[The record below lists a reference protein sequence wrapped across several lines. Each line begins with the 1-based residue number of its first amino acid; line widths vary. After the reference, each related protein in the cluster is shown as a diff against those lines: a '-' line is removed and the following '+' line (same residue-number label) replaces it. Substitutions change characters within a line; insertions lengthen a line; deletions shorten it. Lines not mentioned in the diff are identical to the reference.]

1 MAEKHMA
8 ESTAPKKPAEGEP
21 STDRS
26 RDQIIQLDSEREQRR
41 ANVVIENDELEVSVA
56 PEPATLEAP
65 AKEPQPRQAPAAV
78 APPAPAPTRPKR
90 GLTRPILFGLL
101 PVALVVGGYYYVTG
115 GQVMTTD
122 NAYIQAQSLGVSTDV
137 SGTVQEIYVHENQAV
152 KKGDVLFRLRPASF
166 ETALAA
172 AQAQL
177 GTVRNQVL
185 TLQASYQQSLS
196 QIEQAQADI
205 PYYESAFQ
213 RQQDL
218 LKTSTA
224 SKASFDSAQ
233 HDLVAARQKV
243 SVAKAQ
249 AQATLAQ
256 LGGDANQ
263 PVEKN
268 PFYLQAQ
275 SGVDDAQRNLADSV
289 VKAPFD
295 GVVTNVDALQVG
307 KYLPASQPAFSLI
320 SQTDL
325 WIEAE
330 PKETELTY
338 VRPGQTATIS
348 VDTYPGAVWH
358 GTVASI
364 SPASSSSFSL
374 LPAQNTTGNWV
385 KVVQRIPMRV
395 TVDDSQGKPPL
406 RGGMSVVVGI
416 DTGHARGLPDFV
428 TDLIGRFGQKS

>member
-1 MAEKHMA
+1 MA
-8 ESTAPKKPAEGEP
+8 ESTSPKKPAENDPATGRP
-21 STDRS
+21 G
-26 RDQIIQLDSEREQRR
+26 DQIIRLDSEREQRR
-41 ANVVIENDELEVSVA
+41 ANVVIDNDELEAPVA
-56 PEPATLEAP
+56 PQPAALEAP
-65 AKEPQPRQAPAAV
+65 TKEPQPQPAPIAV
-78 APPAPAPTRPKR
+78 APPAAAPAKPKR
-90 GLTRPILFGLL
+90 SLKRPVLFALL
-101 PVALVVGGYYYVTG
+101 PIALAVGGYYYVTG

-137 SGTVQEIYVHENQAV
+137 SGTVQEIDVHENQVV
-152 KKGDVLFRLRPASF
+152 KRGDVLFRLRPASF

-205 PYYESAFQ
+205 PYYEAAFQ

-243 SVAKAQ
+243 AVAKAQ

-275 SGVDDAQRNLADSV
+275 SGVDDAQRDLADSV

-307 KYLPASQPAFSLI
+307 KYLPASQPAFSLV
-320 SQTDL
+320 SSTDL

-395 TVDDSQGKPPL
+395 TVDDTKGNPPL
-406 RGGMSVVVGI
+406 RGGMSVVV
-416 DTGHARGLPDFV
+416 DVETGHARGLPDFV
-428 TDLIGRFGQKS
+428 TNLIDRFGQKS

>member
-1 MAEKHMA
+1 MA
-8 ESTAPKKPAEGEP
+8 ESTSPKRPADKESVGER
-21 STDRS
+21 TG
-26 RDQIIQLDSEREQRR
+26 DQVIRLDSEREQRR
-41 ANVVIENDELEVSVA
+41 ANVVIDNDELEAPVA
-56 PEPATLEAP
+56 LEPAALEAP
-65 AKEPQPRQAPAAV
+65 SREPQPRQAPVAAV
-78 APPAPAPTRPKR
+78 APGPVKPRR
-90 GLTRPILFGLL
+90 SLTRPVLFALL
-101 PVALVVGGYYYVTG
+101 PVALIVGGYYYVTG

-137 SGTVQEIYVHENQAV
+137 SGTVREIDVHENQAV

-185 TLQASYQQSLS
+185 TLQASYQQSLA
-196 QIEQAQADI
+196 QIEQAEADI
-205 PYYESAFQ
+205 PYYEAAFQ

-243 SVAKAQ
+243 SVAKSQ

-275 SGVDDAQRNLADSV
+275 SGVDDARRNLDDAI

-295 GVVTNVDALQVG
+295 GIVTNVDALQVG
-307 KYLPASQPAFSLI
+307 KYLPASQPAFGLVS
-320 SQTDL
+320 STDL
-325 WIEAE
+325 WIAAE

-395 TVDDSQGKPPL
+395 TVDDIGGKPPL
-406 RGGMSVVVGI
+406 RGGMSVVVDI
-416 DTGHARGLPDFV
+416 DTGHARGLPDFI
-428 TDLIGRFGQKS
+428 TNLIKSFGQKS

>member
-1 MAEKHMA
+1 MSEPT
-8 ESTAPKKPAEGEP
+8 SPRRPAEGDNAGERT
-21 STDRS
+21 S
-26 RDQIIQLDSEREQRR
+26 DQVIRLDSQREQRR
-41 ANVVIENDELEVSVA
+41 GGNPVIEDDKLEALVA
-56 PEPATLEAP
+56 SEPATLEAP
-65 AKEPQPRQAPAAV
+65 SAQPK
-78 APPAPAPTRPKR
+78 PAPVTIAAPVPAKPRR
-90 GLTRPILFGLL
+90 SLTRPALFALL
-101 PVALVVGGYYYVTG
+101 PVALAVGGYHYVVG

-137 SGTVQEIYVHENQAV
+137 SGTVQEIDVHDNEAV
-152 KKGDVLFRLRPASF
+152 KKGQVLFRLRPASF
-166 ETALAA
+166 ETALAG

-185 TLQASYQQSLS
+185 TLQASYQQSLA
-196 QIEQAQADI
+196 QIDQAEADI

-224 SKASFDSAQ
+224 SKATFDSAQ

-243 SVAKAQ
+243 TVAKAQ

-275 SGVDDAQRNLADSV
+275 SAVDDAQRNLGDSV
-289 VKAPFD
+289 VRAPFD
-295 GVVTNVDALQVG
+295 GIVTNVDALQVG
-307 KYLPASQPAFSLI
+307 KYLPASQPAFSLV
-320 SQTDL
+320 SSTDI
-325 WIEAE
+325 WIAAE

-338 VRPGQTATIS
+338 VRPGQKATIS
-348 VDTYPGAVWH
+348 IDGYPGEVWH
-358 GTVASI
+358 GTVGSI

-374 LPAQNTTGNWV
+374 LPAQNTSGNWV

-395 TVDDSQGKPPL
+395 TVDDPDGKPPL
-406 RGGMSVVVGI
+406 RGGMSAVVSI
-416 DTGHARGLPDFV
+416 DTGHARGLPDFA
-428 TDLIGRFGQKS
+428 TDLLKRFEQKS

>member
-1 MAEKHMA
+1 MA
-8 ESTAPKKPAEGEP
+8 ESTSPRKPPEDQVAPEKGSDQKTG
-21 STDRS
+21 
-26 RDQIIQLDSEREQRR
+26 DQIIRLDSEREHRR
-41 ANVVIENDELEVSVA
+41 LEAPVA
-56 PEPATLEAP
+56 PEPPVLEAP
-65 AKEPQPRQAPAAV
+65 SAQPQPAAVAV
-78 APPAPAPTRPKR
+78 APPAPVKPRR
-90 GLTRPILFGLL
+90 SLTRPILFALL
-101 PVALVVGGYYYVTG
+101 PVALVVGGYYYAIG
-115 GQVMTTD
+115 GQIMSTD
-122 NAYIQAQSLGVSTDV
+122 NAYIQAQALGVSADV
-137 SGTVQEIYVHENQAV
+137 SGTVQEIDVHENEAV
-152 KKGDVLFRLRPASF
+152 KKGQVLFRLRPASF

-185 TLQASYQQSLS
+185 TLQASYKQSLA
-196 QIEQAQADI
+196 QIAQTQADI
-205 PYYESAFQ
+205 PFYEAAFQ

-224 SKASFDSAQ
+224 SKATFDSAQ
-233 HDLVAARQKV
+233 HDLTAARQKV
-243 SVAKAQ
+243 AVAQAQ

-256 LGGDANQ
+256 LGGDADQ

-275 SGVDDAQRNLADSV
+275 SGVDDAQRNLNDSI

-295 GVVTNVDALQVG
+295 GIVTNVDALQVG
-307 KYLPASQPAFSLI
+307 KYLPASQPAFSLV
-320 SQTDL
+320 SATDL
-325 WIEAE
+325 WIAAE

-348 VDTYPGAVWH
+348 VDTYPGVVWH

-395 TVDDSQGKPPL
+395 TVDDPQGKPPL
-406 RGGMSVVVGI
+406 RGGMSVVVDV

-428 TDLIGRFGQKS
+428 TNLVKRFEQKS

>member
-1 MAEKHMA
+1 MA
-8 ESTAPKKPAEGEP
+8 ESTSPKKPAENEP
-21 STDRS
+21 SAGGTS
-26 RDQIIQLDSEREQRR
+26 DQIIIQLDSEREQRR
-41 ANVVIENDELEVSVA
+41 ANVVIGKDELDAPVA
-56 PEPATLEAP
+56 LEPAVLEAP
-65 AKEPQPRQAPAAV
+65 AKEPQPQQAPVTV
-78 APPAPAPTRPKR
+78 APPAPAKPRRRMTRPV
-90 GLTRPILFGLL
+90 LFALL
-101 PVALVVGGYYYVTG
+101 PVALAIGGYYYVTG

-137 SGTVQEIYVHENQAV
+137 SGTVQEIHVHENQSV
-152 KKGDVLFRLRPASF
+152 KKGDVLFRLRPDSF

-185 TLQASYQQSLS
+185 TLQASYQQSQV
-196 QIEQAQADI
+196 QIEQAEADI
-205 PYYESAFQ
+205 PYYEAAFA

-224 SKASFDSAQ
+224 SKATFDSAQ
-233 HDLVAARQKV
+233 HDLIAARQKV

-249 AQATLAQ
+249 AQAMLAQ

-275 SGVDDAQRNLADSV
+275 SGIDDAQRNLADAV

-307 KYLPASQPAFSLI
+307 KYLPASQPAFSLV
-320 SQTDL
+320 SSTDM
-325 WIEAE
+325 WIAAE

-348 VDTYPGAVWH
+348 VDTYPGVVWH

-395 TVDDSQGKPPL
+395 TVDDPQGKPPL
-406 RGGMSVVVGI
+406 RGGMSVVVDV

-428 TDLIGRFGQKS
+428 TKLLNRFEQKQ

>member
-1 MAEKHMA
+1 MA
-8 ESTAPKKPAEGEP
+8 ESISPKKPVEEDVSAA
-21 STDRS
+21 DRA
-26 RDQIIQLDSEREQRR
+26 RDQVIRLDSEREQRR
-41 ANVVIENDELEVSVA
+41 AGTVIDNDELEEPVA
-56 PEPATLEAP
+56 LEPAALEAP
-65 AKEPQPRQAPAAV
+65 PKEPRQAGVAV
-78 APPAPAPTRPKR
+78 SPPAPVKPKR
-90 GLTRPILFGLL
+90 GRARPILFALL
-101 PVALVVGGYYYVTG
+101 PVALVVGGYYYVIG

-137 SGTVQEIYVHENQAV
+137 SGTVSEIDVHENEAV
-152 KKGDVLFRLRPASF
+152 KKDQVLFRLRPASF

-185 TLQASYQQSLS
+185 TLQASYLQSQAL
-196 QIEQAQADI
+196 IEQAQADI
-205 PYYESAFQ
+205 PYYEAAFQ

-218 LKTSTA
+218 LKTSTS
-224 SKASFDSAQ
+224 SKATFDSAQ
-233 HDLVAARQKV
+233 HDLVAAKLGKRRLCLRLGNGHL
-243 SVAKAQ
+243 
-249 AQATLAQ
+249 LA
-256 LGGDANQ
+256 GGDASQ

-275 SGVDDAQRNLADSV
+275 SAVDDAQRNLADSI

-295 GVVTNVDALQVG
+295 GIVTNVDALQVG

-320 SQTDL
+320 SATDL
-325 WIEAE
+325 WIAAE

-348 VDTYPGAVWH
+348 VDSYPGAVWH

-395 TVDDSQGKPPL
+395 TVDDLRGKPPL

-428 TDLIGRFGQKS
+428 TDLLGRFGQKS

>member
-1 MAEKHMA
+1 MA
-8 ESTAPKKPAEGEP
+8 ESTSPKKPAEEP
-21 STDRS
+21 TDRP
-26 RDQIIQLDSEREQRR
+26 RDQIIRLDSEREQRR
-41 ANVVIENDELEVSVA
+41 AGTVVDDGELETPVA
-56 PEPATLEAP
+56 LEPAALEAP
-65 AKEPQPRQAPAAV
+65 TKEPLPQPAPVIA
-78 APPAPAPTRPKR
+78 APPAPAKPKR
-90 GLTRPILFGLL
+90 SLTRPVLFALL
-101 PVALVVGGYYYVTG
+101 PIALIVGGYYYAVG

-137 SGTVQEIYVHENQAV
+137 SGTVQEIDVHENQAV

-196 QIEQAQADI
+196 QIDQAEADI
-205 PYYESAFQ
+205 PYYEAAFQ

-243 SVAKAQ
+243 SVAKAT

-275 SGVDDAQRNLADSV
+275 SAVDDAERNLGDAT

-295 GVVTNVDALQVG
+295 GIVTNVDALQVG
-307 KYLPASQPAFSLI
+307 KYLPASQPAFSLV
-320 SQTDL
+320 SATDL

-395 TVDDSQGKPPL
+395 TVDDLAGKPPL
-406 RGGMSVVVGI
+406 RGGMSVVVDV

-428 TDLIGRFGQKS
+428 TNLINRFEQKS

>member
-1 MAEKHMA
+1 MSEGT
-8 ESTAPKKPAEGEP
+8 SPRKPAEDTVG
-21 STDRS
+21 DRVS
-26 RDQIIQLDSEREQRR
+26 DQVIRLDSQREQRR
-41 ANVVIENDELEVSVA
+41 APSPAIEEDELETPVA
-56 PEPATLEAP
+56 PEPAALEAP
-65 AKEPQPRQAPAAV
+65 TAPPKPAAV
-78 APPAPAPTRPKR
+78 TVAAPAPVKPRR
-90 GLTRPILFGLL
+90 SRTRPILFALL
-101 PVALVVGGYYYVTG
+101 PIALAAGGYYYVVG

-137 SGTVQEIYVHENQAV
+137 SGTVDEIDVHDNQAV

-166 ETALAA
+166 QTALAGA
-172 AQAQL
+172 KAQL

-185 TLQASYQQSLS
+185 TLQASYQQSLAA
-196 QIEQAQADI
+196 IDQAEADI
-205 PYYESAFQ
+205 PYYEAAFQ

-224 SKASFDSAQ
+224 SKATFDSAQ

-243 SVAKAQ
+243 IVAKAT
-249 AQATLAQ
+249 AQSMLAQ

-263 PVEKN
+263 PVEQN

-275 SGVDDAQRNLADSV
+275 SAVDDAQRNLNDAT

-295 GVVTNVDALQVG
+295 GIVTNVDALQVG
-307 KYLPASQPAFSLI
+307 KYLPASQPAFALVS
-320 SQTDL
+320 STDI
-325 WIEAE
+325 WIAAE

-338 VRPGQTATIS
+338 VRPGQKATITI
-348 VDTYPGAVWH
+348 DGYPGAVWH
-358 GTVASI
+358 GTVGSI

-374 LPAQNTTGNWV
+374 LPAQNTSGNWV

-395 TVDDSQGKPPL
+395 TINDPDGKPPL
-406 RGGMSVVVGI
+406 RGGMSAVVDI

-428 TDLIGRFGQKS
+428 TDLIKRFETKS

>member
-1 MAEKHMA
+1 MAD
-8 ESTAPKKPAEGEP
+8 STYPKKPAGDETPAG
-21 STDRS
+21 RS
-26 RDQIIQLDSEREQRR
+26 DQIIQLDNEREQRR
-41 ANVVIENDELEVSVA
+41 ANVVIDNDELETPVA
-56 PEPATLEAP
+56 LQPAALEAP

-78 APPAPAPTRPKR
+78 APPVPAKPKR
-90 GLTRPILFGLL
+90 SLTRPVLFALL

-115 GQVMTTD
+115 GQIMTTD

-137 SGTVQEIYVHENQAV
+137 SGTVQEIDVHENQAV

-185 TLQASYQQSLS
+185 TLEASYQQSLS

-205 PYYESAFQ
+205 PYYEAAFQ

-268 PFYLQAQ
+268 PFYLQAK
-275 SGVDDAQRNLADSV
+275 SGVDDAQRNLGDSV

-295 GVVTNVDALQVG
+295 GIVTNVDALQVG
-307 KYLPASQPAFSLI
+307 RYLPASQPAFSLV
-320 SQTDL
+320 SSTDL
-325 WIEAE
+325 WIAAE

-395 TVDDSQGKPPL
+395 TIDGIDSKPPL
-406 RGGMSVVVGI
+406 RGGMSAVVDVE
-416 DTGHARGLPDFV
+416 TGHARGLPDFV
-428 TDLIGRFGQKS
+428 TNLIGLFGQKS

>member
-1 MAEKHMA
+1 MAETT
-8 ESTAPKKPAEGEP
+8 SPKKPVKDGSAADRP
-21 STDRS
+21 S
-26 RDQIIQLDSEREQRR
+26 DQVIRLDSEREQRR
-41 ANVVIENDELEVSVA
+41 ASTVIDNDELETPVA
-56 PEPATLEAP
+56 LEPAALEAP
-65 AKEPQPRQAPAAV
+65 PTQPRQDPVAV
-78 APPAPAPTRPKR
+78 ASAAPVKPRR
-90 GLTRPILFGLL
+90 SLTRPILFALL
-101 PVALVVGGYYYVTG
+101 PIALVVGGYYYVVG

-122 NAYIQAQSLGVSTDV
+122 NAYIQARSLGVATDV
-137 SGTVQEIYVHENQAV
+137 SGTVFEIDVRDNQTV

-185 TLQASYQQSLS
+185 TLQASYQQSLAL
-196 QIEQAQADI
+196 IAQAQADI
-205 PYYESAFQ
+205 PYYEAAFQ

-243 SVAKAQ
+243 TVARSQ
-249 AQATLAQ
+249 AEATLAQ

-263 PVEKN
+263 PIEKN

-275 SGVDDAQRNLADSV
+275 SALDDAQRNLADSV

-295 GVVTNVDALQVG
+295 GIVTNVDALQVG
-307 KYLPASQPAFSLI
+307 KYLPASQPAFSLV
-320 SQTDL
+320 SATDL
-325 WIEAE
+325 WIAAE

-395 TVDDSQGKPPL
+395 TVDDLQGKPPL

-416 DTGHARGLPDFV
+416 DTGHARGLPDFI
-428 TDLIGRFGQKS
+428 TNLFGRRS

>member
-1 MAEKHMA
+1 
-8 ESTAPKKPAEGEP
+8 EP
-21 STDRS
+21 
-26 RDQIIQLDSEREQRR
+26 
-41 ANVVIENDELEVSVA
+41 
-56 PEPATLEAP
+56 P
-65 AKEPQPRQAPAAV
+65 PRQAPAAV
-78 APPAPAPTRPKR
+78 APPVPVKPKR
-90 GLTRPILFGLL
+90 SLARPVLFALL
-101 PVALVVGGYYYVTG
+101 PVALGFGGYYYVTG
-115 GQVMTTD
+115 GQLMTTD

-137 SGTVQEIYVHENQAV
+137 SGTVQEIDVHENQAV

-185 TLQASYQQSLS
+185 TLEASYQQSLS

-205 PYYESAFQ
+205 PYYEAAFQ

-275 SGVDDAQRNLADSV
+275 SSVDDAQRNLADSV

-295 GVVTNVDALQVG
+295 GTVTNVDALQVG
-307 KYLPASQPAFSLI
+307 KYLPASQPAFSLV
-320 SQTDL
+320 SSTDL
-325 WIEAE
+325 WIAAE
-330 PKETELTY
+330 PKETDLTY

-358 GTVASI
+358 GKVASI

-395 TVDDSQGKPPL
+395 TIADIDGKPP
-406 RGGMSVVVGI
+406 
-416 DTGHARGLPDFV
+416 
-428 TDLIGRFGQKS
+428 

>member
-1 MAEKHMA
+1 MTD
-8 ESTAPKKPAEGEP
+8 STSPKKPAGDAP
-21 STDRS
+21 SADRKS
-26 RDQIIQLDSEREQRR
+26 DQIIRLDSEREQRR
-41 ANVVIENDELEVSVA
+41 ANTVIIDDELEA
-56 PEPATLEAP
+56 PVVLEPAALEAP
-65 AKEPQPRQAPAAV
+65 SKEPQQQTTVAV
-78 APPAPAPTRPKR
+78 APPAPVKPKR
-90 GLTRPILFGLL
+90 SLRRPILFALL
-101 PVALVVGGYYYVTG
+101 PVALIVGGYYYVVG

-137 SGTVQEIYVHENQAV
+137 SGTVSEIDVHENEAV
-152 KKGDVLFRLRPASF
+152 KKGDLLFRLRPASF

-185 TLQASYQQSLS
+185 TLQASYQQSLA
-196 QIEQAQADI
+196 QTEQAQADI
-205 PYYESAFQ
+205 PYFEAAFK

-224 SKASFDSAQ
+224 SKATFDSAQ
-233 HDLVAARQKV
+233 HDLDAARQKV

-249 AQATLAQ
+249 ALATLAQ

-275 SGVDDAQRNLADSV
+275 SAVDDAQRNLGDSV

-295 GVVTNVDALQVG
+295 GIVTNVDMLQVG

-320 SQTDL
+320 SATDL
-325 WIEAE
+325 WIAAE

-348 VDTYPGAVWH
+348 VDSYPGAVWH

-395 TVDDSQGKPPL
+395 TVDNLQGKPPL

-428 TDLIGRFGQKS
+428 TDLINRFEQKS

>member
-1 MAEKHMA
+1 MA
-8 ESTAPKKPAEGEP
+8 ESTSPKKPAED
-21 STDRS
+21 TADRP
-26 RDQIIQLDSEREQRR
+26 REVIRLDSEREQRR
-41 ANVVIENDELEVSVA
+41 AGTVIDDGELETPVA
-56 PEPATLEAP
+56 LEPAALEAP
-65 AKEPQPRQAPAAV
+65 TREPQPQLAPVIA
-78 APPAPAPTRPKR
+78 APPAPVKPKR
-90 GLTRPILFGLL
+90 SLTRPVLFALL
-101 PVALVVGGYYYVTG
+101 PIALIVGGYYYVIG
-115 GQVMTTD
+115 GQVMSTD

-137 SGTVQEIYVHENQAV
+137 SGTVDEIDVHKNQAV

-196 QIEQAQADI
+196 QIDQAQADI
-205 PYYESAFQ
+205 PYYEAAFQ

-243 SVAKAQ
+243 SVAKAT

-275 SGVDDAQRNLADSV
+275 SAVDDAERNLADAT

-295 GVVTNVDALQVG
+295 GIVTNVDALQVG

-320 SQTDL
+320 SATDL

-395 TVDDSQGKPPL
+395 TVDDLAGKPPL
-406 RGGMSVVVGI
+406 RGGMSVVVDV

-428 TDLIGRFGQKS
+428 TNLINRFEQKS

>member
-1 MAEKHMA
+1 MAEPT
-8 ESTAPKKPAEGEP
+8 SPKKPAEAEP
-21 STDRS
+21 SAGRTT
-26 RDQIIQLDSEREQRR
+26 DQIIRLDSEREQRR
-41 ANVVIENDELEVSVA
+41 ANTVIDNDELETPVA
-56 PEPATLEAP
+56 LEPAALEAP
-65 AKEPQPRQAPAAV
+65 SREPQAAKVAAAPAA
-78 APPAPAPTRPKR
+78 PAKPRR
-90 GLTRPILFGLL
+90 SLTRPVLFALL
-101 PVALVVGGYYYVTG
+101 PAALAVGGYYYVVG
-115 GQVMTTD
+115 GQTMTTD

-137 SGTVQEIYVHENQAV
+137 SGTVQEIDVHENEVV
-152 KKGDVLFRLRPASF
+152 KKGQVLFRLRPASF

-185 TLQASYQQSLS
+185 TLQASYRQSLA
-196 QIEQAQADI
+196 QIEQAEADI
-205 PYYESAFQ
+205 PYYEAAFQ

-224 SKASFDSAQ
+224 SKATFDSAQ
-233 HDLVAARQKV
+233 HDLIAARQKV

-268 PFYLQAQ
+268 PFYLQAR
-275 SGVDDAQRNLADSV
+275 SAVDDAQRNLADSI

-295 GVVTNVDALQVG
+295 GIVTNVDALQIG
-307 KYLPASQPAFSLI
+307 KYLPASQPAFSLV
-320 SQTDL
+320 SATDL
-325 WIEAE
+325 WIAAE

-358 GTVASI
+358 GTIASI

-395 TVDDSQGKPPL
+395 TIDDPQGKPPL
-406 RGGMSVVVGI
+406 RGGMSVVVDV

-428 TDLIGRFGQKS
+428 TNLIHRAEQKS

>member
-1 MAEKHMA
+1 MS
-8 ESTAPKKPAEGEP
+8 ESTSPRKPAEDDDAGGRP
-21 STDRS
+21 S
-26 RDQIIQLDSEREQRR
+26 DQVIRLDSQREHRR
-41 ANVVIENDELEVSVA
+41 GVGPAIEDDGL
-56 PEPATLEAP
+56 EPAKLEAP
-65 AKEPQPRQAPAAV
+65 SAQPKPAAV
-78 APPAPAPTRPKR
+78 AIAAPAPAKPRR
-90 GLTRPILFGLL
+90 GLTRPVLFALL
-101 PVALVVGGYYYVTG
+101 PVALVVGGYYYVVG

-137 SGTVQEIYVHENQAV
+137 SGTVQEIDVHENEAV
-152 KKGDVLFRLRPASF
+152 KKGQVLFRLKPASF
-166 ETALAA
+166 ETALAGA
-172 AQAQL
+172 EAQL

-185 TLQASYQQSLS
+185 TLQASYQQSLA
-196 QIEQAQADI
+196 QIGQAEADI
-205 PYYESAFQ
+205 PYYEAAFQ

-243 SVAKAQ
+243 TVAKAQ

-263 PVEKN
+263 SVEKN
-268 PFYLQAQ
+268 PFFLQAR
-275 SGVDDAQRNLADSV
+275 SAVDDAQRNLADSV

-295 GVVTNVDALQVG
+295 GIVTNVDSLQVG
-307 KYLPASQPAFSLI
+307 KYLPASQPAFGLVS
-320 SQTDL
+320 STDV
-325 WIEAE
+325 WIAAE

-338 VRPGQTATIS
+338 VRPGQKATIS
-348 VDTYPGAVWH
+348 VDGYPGQVWH

-374 LPAQNTTGNWV
+374 LPAQNTSGNWV

-395 TVDDSQGKPPL
+395 TIDDAEGKLPL
-406 RGGMSVVVGI
+406 RGGMSAVVDI
-416 DTGHARGLPDFV
+416 DTGHARGLPDFA
-428 TDLIGRFGQKS
+428 TNLFKHSEQKS

>member
-1 MAEKHMA
+1 MT
-8 ESTAPKKPAEGEP
+8 ESTSPKKPGKDEP
-21 STDRS
+21 SDRKS
-26 RDQIIQLDSEREQRR
+26 DQIIRLDSEREQRR
-41 ANVVIENDELEVSVA
+41 ASAVIADGELETPVA
-56 PEPATLEAP
+56 LEPVALEAP
-65 AKEPQPRQAPAAV
+65 SKEPQPQAMVAVAPAAPV
-78 APPAPAPTRPKR
+78 KPRR
-90 GLTRPILFGLL
+90 SLTRPILFALL
-101 PVALVVGGYYYVTG
+101 PVALAVGGYYYVVG
-115 GQVMTTD
+115 GQVMTSD

-137 SGTVQEIYVHENQAV
+137 SGTVSEIDVHENEAV

-166 ETALAA
+166 ETALSA

-185 TLQASYQQSLS
+185 TLQASYQQSLA

-205 PYYESAFQ
+205 PYYEAAFK

-218 LKTSTA
+218 LKTSTSSQA
-224 SKASFDSAQ
+224 TFDSAQ
-233 HDLVAARQKV
+233 HDLDAARQKV

-249 AQATLAQ
+249 AQAMLAQ
-256 LGGDANQ
+256 LGGDASQ

-275 SGVDDAQRNLADSV
+275 SAVDDAQRNLGDAI

-295 GVVTNVDALQVG
+295 GIVTNVDALQVG
-307 KYLPASQPAFSLI
+307 KYLPASQPAFSLV
-320 SQTDL
+320 SATDL
-325 WIEAE
+325 WIAAE

-348 VDTYPGAVWH
+348 VDSYPGSVWH
-358 GTVASI
+358 GMVASI

-395 TVDDSQGKPPL
+395 TIDDLQGKPPL
-406 RGGMSVVVGI
+406 RGGMSAVVGI

-428 TDLIGRFGQKS
+428 TDLINRFDQKS

>member
-1 MAEKHMA
+1 MSEPT
-8 ESTAPKKPAEGEP
+8 SPRKPAEGDNAG
-21 STDRS
+21 DRS
-26 RDQIIQLDSEREQRR
+26 SDQVIRLDSQREQRR
-41 ANVVIENDELEVSVA
+41 GGNPAIEDDKLEAAVA

-65 AKEPQPRQAPAAV
+65 SAQPKPV
-78 APPAPAPTRPKR
+78 PVTTAPPAPGKPRR
-90 GLTRPILFGLL
+90 SLTRPILFALL
-101 PVALVVGGYYYVTG
+101 PVALAAGGYYYVVG

-137 SGTVQEIYVHENQAV
+137 SGTVQEIDVHDNEAV
-152 KKGDVLFRLRPASF
+152 KKGQVLFRLRPASF
-166 ETALAA
+166 ETALAGA
-172 AQAQL
+172 EAQL

-185 TLQASYQQSLS
+185 TLQASYQQSLA
-196 QIEQAQADI
+196 QIDQAEADI

-224 SKASFDSAQ
+224 SKATFDQAQ

-243 SVAKAQ
+243 TVAKAQ

-275 SGVDDAQRNLADSV
+275 SAVDDAQRNLNDSV

-295 GVVTNVDALQVG
+295 GIVTNVDALQVG
-307 KYLPASQPAFSLI
+307 KYLPASQPAFSLVSSSDI
-320 SQTDL
+320 
-325 WIEAE
+325 WIAAE

-338 VRPGQTATIS
+338 VRPGQKATIS
-348 VDTYPGAVWH
+348 IDGYPGEVWH
-358 GTVASI
+358 GEVASI

-374 LPAQNTTGNWV
+374 LPAQNTSGNWV

-395 TVDDSQGKPPL
+395 TIDDADGKPPL
-406 RGGMSVVVGI
+406 RGGMSAVVNI

-428 TDLIGRFGQKS
+428 GDLLKRFGQKS